1 MSLNNFVRSLQNIMR
16 GDAGINGDAQ
26 RIEQM
31 AWILFLKVY
40 DSRESDWEIYEP
52 EFKSIIPEELRWR
65 NWAVDKKDGKS
76 MTGQELLDFV
86 NNKLFPGLRALTV
99 TQDTPQNKAIV
110 RSVFEDSNQYMKD
123 GVLLRQVVNAIDTVD
138 FNKYNELHAFGEI
151 YETILKDLQSA
162 GNAGEFYTPRAVTD
176 FMVSRIAPKL
186 GERVA
191 DFAAGTC
198 GFLTSALDALISQAK
213 TIEESDKY
221 NRSVYGIEKKPMP
234 YLLGITNLLL
244 HGIDAPEFYHG
255 NSLERN
261 VRELDDSDK
270 FDIILMNPP
279 YGGTEQRI
287 VQNNFPA
294 EMRSSET
301 ADLFMALATYR
312 LKKGGRAAVIIPDG
326 FLFGTDAPKSAIK
339 KRLLD
344 DFNLHTIIRLPSSV
358 FSPYTS
364 ITTNILFFENTGR
377 TDRTWFYRVDIPK
390 GYKHFSKTKPML
402 LEHFAEC
409 AAWWIDRHEI
419 KDEGTDTF
427 KSKAYSA
434 EELSGRGYDF
444 DLCGYPSK
452 SEEVLSPG
460 ETIRAFRERRAQ
472 LNARIDRQLEEIA
485 ALLEV
490 RSC

>member
-31 AWILFLKVY
+31 GWMLFLKVY
-40 DSRESDWEIYEP
+40 DSREMEWEIYDP
-52 EFKSIIPEELRWR
+52 DFRSIIPEPLRWR
-65 NWAVDKKDGKS
+65 NWAGDKKDGKS
-76 MTGQELLDFV
+76 RTGQELLDFV
-86 NNKLFPGLRALTV
+86 NNELFPTLKGLPV
-99 TQDTPQNKAIV
+99 TRDTPQNKAIV
-110 RSVFEDSNQYMKD
+110 RSVFQDSNQYMKD
-123 GVLLRQVVNAIDTVD
+123 GVLLRQVVNVIDAVD
-138 FNKYNELHAFGEI
+138 FGKYEESHAFGEI

-176 FMVSRIAPKL
+176 FMVGRLAPKL

-198 GFLTSALDALISQAK
+198 GFLTSALDALSPQAG
-213 TIEESDKY
+213 TIEARDTY
-221 NRSVYGIEKKPMP
+221 RRSVYGIEKKPMP

-261 VRELDDSDK
+261 VRELDEEDR

-279 YGGTEQRI
+279 YGGTEQRS
-287 VQNNFPA
+287 VQANFPA

-312 LKKGGRAAVIIPDG
+312 LKRGGRAAIIIPDG
-326 FLFGTDAPKSAIK
+326 FLFGTDGPKVAIK

-344 DFNLHTIIRLPSSV
+344 EFNLHTIVRLPASV

-364 ITTNILFFENTGR
+364 ITTNILFFENAGR
-377 TDRTWFYRVDIPK
+377 TDKTWFYRVDMPK
-390 GYKHFSKTKPML
+390 GYKHFSKTKPMM

-409 AAWWIDRHEI
+409 EAWWGDRREI

-427 KSKAYSA
+427 KARTYGA
-434 EELSGRGYDF
+434 EELAARGYDF
-444 DLCGYPSK
+444 DLCGYPTEA
-452 SEEVLSPG
+452 EEVLSPE
-460 ETIRAFRERRAQ
+460 ETIRAFHERRAR
-472 LNARIDRQLEEIA
+472 LNAKIDRQIEKIA
-485 ALLEV
+485 ALLEG
-490 RSC
+490 C